1 MIWELVQF
9 GADLVQN
16 LRTKRGVTLL
26 QPLEIIWCRGTELN
40 RPHEDFQSKI
50 FYIKINILCYPV
62 SPEQGDTGFK
72 HPSPPQASSLSSLSS
87 PSSLRKNM
95 LLDIHE

>member
-26 QPLEIIWCRGTELN
+26 QPLGIIWCGA
-40 RPHEDFQSKI
+40 
-50 FYIKINILCYPV
+50 
-62 SPEQGDTGFK
+62 SPEVNT
-72 HPSPPQASSLSSLSS
+72 
-87 PSSLRKNM
+87 
-95 LLDIHE
+95 